1 MTELGRSTVE
11 ALEAFSLGQLDSVE
25 TANAVIGGD
34 LMDLMDTMELPPVKA
49 WEAFDAALEEWRET
63 QDGGEFWSLVSRAWG
78 GDTHTGHRA
87 LLALL
92 HLAYSSKDKGPEPW
106 LAAKTYVR
114 LMDLPGASAHGVFNG
129 VMFRTLLTLV
139 KSWIEAAAGGG
150 LVVMPGPIRQERQ
163 PSRVGASDTGRTR
176 RSARASSSRSASQA
190 AEEGGEEEMQDE
202 EEEEED
208 SDDDDRGGRKERGGQ
223 RKGRSNTRTGQ
234 NLAALHANQGLE
246 SLLVALD
253 RSLASGSLAESL
265 RTHDDLQGELTEL
278 VLGVYSLAPASTALA
293 QAARRVLMAL
303 IVVAGG
309 PGGNPIV
316 LRALLPLL
324 TMKAGRNGLPSDA
337 RARTSAHQ
345 KAVAVLRTL
354 IEKGEEQKRAHVRK
368 CGMAEDSQE
377 DGDAKAPGEGGGART
392 WR

>member
-1 MTELGRSTVE
+1 
-11 ALEAFSLGQLDSVE
+11 
-25 TANAVIGGD
+25 
-34 LMDLMDTMELPPVKA
+34 
-49 WEAFDAALEEWRET
+49 
-63 QDGGEFWSLVSRAWG
+63 
-78 GDTHTGHRA
+78 
-87 LLALL
+87 
-92 HLAYSSKDKGPEPW
+92 
-106 LAAKTYVR
+106 
-114 LMDLPGASAHGVFNG
+114 
-129 VMFRTLLTLV
+129 
-139 KSWIEAAAGGG
+139 
-150 LVVMPGPIRQERQ
+150 
-163 PSRVGASDTGRTR
+163 
-176 RSARASSSRSASQA
+176 
-190 AEEGGEEEMQDE
+190 MQYE

-208 SDDDDRGGRKERGGQ
+208 SDDDDRGGRKKHGGQ
-223 RKGRSNTRTGQ
+223 RKGRSNTRYVINSDSTAKTSRCSSHRGGPPPTSKSAASSGVERSQKVTLVSPLVPILPPHLTYHSTGQ

-253 RSLASGSLAESL
+253 LSLASGSLAESL

-303 IVVAGG
+303 IMVAGG

-354 IEKGEEQKRAHVRK
+354 IEKGEEQKRAHFRK
-368 CGMAEDSQE
+368 CGVTEDSQQ
-377 DGDAKAPGEGGGART
+377 DGDAKDPGEGGGAWT